1 MLSLKFRLRTAACAL
16 ALMSAVA
23 LAGAPRPAKADISVE
38 AGAAV
43 TGSTASGA
51 AAVSLGLLHLPLV
64 PLAGELT
71 VAVPFNGGYAT
82 TLDARLGLA
91 GTAVGAG
98 VGFGT
103 LGATNRT
110 GAIYDALLA
119 HGIAPHTALEA
130 RLYFGPSRPSTLL
143 AGLRFSF

>member
-1 MLSLKFRLRTAACAL
+1 MLSLQCCLRTAACAL
-16 ALMSAVA
+16 ALTSAV
-23 LAGAPRPAKADISVE
+23 AGAPRPASADISVE

-43 TGSTASGA
+43 TGGTASGA
-51 AAVSLGLLHLPLV
+51 GAVSLGLLRLPLV
-64 PLAGELT
+64 PLAAELT
-71 VAVPFNGGYAT
+71 VAAPFNGGYAT

-98 VGFGT
+98 IGFGT